1 MSEDLKAQYARDRE
15 SGYPRPWELW
25 QWIQLKKGCK
35 KGCVWMPCRWAP
47 RWDPNCA
54 YRRIPNADQIILDWQ
69 RKKYA
74 EDTEWHP
81 RPWELWEYTTI
92 DIDSGHWKRF
102 GDDGADENPI
112 FESGVRYR
120 RRPDAPTREQWEAA
134 QKETSKLID
143 DNYIDILEN
152 LLNSELGDKDCLEWL
167 CWKKI
172 KRELSKCATC
182 LHEYE
187 SKLHMPIYL

>member
-1 MSEDLKAQYARDRE
+1 MKGEAMNDLKAQYKQDVE
-15 SGYPRPWELW
+15 SGYPEPRTLW
-25 QWIQLKKGCK
+25 LDRRCGDEYNVCHSE
-35 KGCVWMPCRWAP
+35 PCFETGV
-47 RWDPNCA
+47 
-54 YRRIPNADQIILDWQ
+54 RIPNADQIILDWQ

-74 EDTEWHP
+74 EDSEWHP

-92 DIDSGHWKRF
+92 DIDSEHWKRF
-102 GDDGADENPI
+102 GDDGADEYPI

-120 RRPDAPTREQWEAA
+120 RRPDAPTREQWEAE